1 MIWLYQ
7 FQLYYCYLPQ
17 CRKEPAE
24 TSSHIK
30 KIQSSVNS
38 ITTSSINYILS
49 FNQNPRSQHQL
60 PLSPVSSSMAT
71 TTQSKSPQRDVLDS
85 LSSIIALFFI
95 LFACVELCDAA
106 TVVDV
111 YRLIQYDIAGVPF
124 GSRLASLNHHAGSS
138 LFAPGTDLSRTVV
151 IIPVREMNLTLI
163 RGTCS
168 SRLLVFSIE

>member
-1 MIWLYQ
+1 
-7 FQLYYCYLPQ
+7 
-17 CRKEPAE
+17 
-24 TSSHIK
+24 
-30 KIQSSVNS
+30 
-38 ITTSSINYILS
+38 
-49 FNQNPRSQHQL
+49 
-60 PLSPVSSSMAT
+60 MAT